1 MLNEEHRLKGHRDQI
16 TNIRFLSKYPSSTPS
31 TSTNPTSWLLISSS
45 KDTFLK
51 LWDLST
57 QHCVQTVVA
66 HRAEVWSLGL
76 NSEQDLLLTGSNEGE
91 LKAWKIEP
99 GALMD
104 GIKESEKGE
113 VRRNFECSE
122 FVLTHSLSALKSDPP
137 RIDTPYLFTLS
148 CLSNFISPHASVSF
162 CSVQ

>member
-1 MLNEEHRLKGHRDQI
+1 
-16 TNIRFLSKYPSSTPS
+16 
-31 TSTNPTSWLLISSS
+31 
-45 KDTFLK
+45 
-51 LWDLST
+51 
-57 QHCVQTVVA
+57 VQTVVA

-113 VRRNFECSE
+113 VRYIFECSE
-122 FVLTHSLSALKSDPP
+122 FGSH
-137 RIDTPYLFTLS
+137 IFTYS
-148 CLSNFISPHASVSF
+148 S
-162 CSVQ
+162 QK

>member
-1 MLNEEHRLKGHRDQI
+1 
-16 TNIRFLSKYPSSTPS
+16 
-31 TSTNPTSWLLISSS
+31 
-45 KDTFLK
+45 LK

-66 HRAEVWSLGL
+66 HRAEVWSLSL

-104 GIKESEKGE
+104 GIKESENGE
-113 VRRNFECSE
+113 VWHNFECSE
-122 FVLTHSLSALKSDPP
+122 IVLTHLLYSSQKRFTLYRHSLSLHSIASLKFH
-137 RIDTPYLFTLS
+137 FTLLFRIFLFS
-148 CLSNFISPHASVSF
+148 LMSVLWRF
-162 CSVQ
+162 SVCVLTMTFVRSMLVGKKRADAKAAMGKGEKIKDVPDNEDS